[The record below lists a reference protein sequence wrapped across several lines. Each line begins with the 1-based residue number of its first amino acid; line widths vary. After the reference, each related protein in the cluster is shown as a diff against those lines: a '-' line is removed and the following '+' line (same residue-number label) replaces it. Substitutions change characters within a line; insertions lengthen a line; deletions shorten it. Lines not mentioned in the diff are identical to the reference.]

1 MKRGDL
7 NNIGKMRL
15 IIAIL
20 GGFLVTASLPVIATQ
35 NVTLDV
41 PGIANVNISQSQGG
55 LSVNAMLQLPQI
67 QSVTLAWKP
76 SISPNVVGYDIYFG
90 GLSGI
95 YTNEI
100 SIGNVT
106 NVSVPGLLGGSTYY
120 FVVTAV
126 NSLGIQSSFSSQVSY
141 TLSTVPVL
149 GLPSFSSNGF
159 SFPVSGM
166 SGSNCVIQ
174 VSTNLIN
181 WIPLETNTVPFQ
193 FTDSNANHFSRR
205 FYRAVYP

>member
-7 NNIGKMRL
+7 SNIGKMRL

-20 GGFLVTASLPVIATQ
+20 GGFLITASLPAIATQ
-35 NVTLDV
+35 NVTLNV
-41 PGIANVNISQSQGG
+41 PGVASVGLNQSQGGG

-76 SISPNVVGYDIYFG
+76 SISPNVVGYDVYFG

-106 NVSVPGLLGGSTYY
+106 NVSIPNLLGGATYY

-126 NSLGIQSSFSSQVSY
+126 NSSGIKAVFRVKYPILFQR
-141 TLSTVPVL
+141 
-149 GLPSFSSNGF
+149 
-159 SFPVSGM
+159 
-166 SGSNCVIQ
+166 
-174 VSTNLIN
+174 
-181 WIPLETNTVPFQ
+181 FQ
-193 FTDSNANHFSRR
+193 FWDCLHFQAMDSLFLFQECRGAI
-205 FYRAVYP
+205 A